1 MRLIKENIQPLADDL
16 MSYCQK
22 HLGYESNP
30 SLHFQEDEQNSMNPL
45 GRTAHYS
52 PDENKVVVYVTGRH
66 VKDVL
71 RSLAHELVHHLQNTR
86 GEFDVAHDTGPGYAQ
101 KDGHMRNM
109 EKEAYLLGN
118 LLFRDWEDQKKLQES
133 KQMKR
138 SKLEEMVR
146 KVLMEKLQNEEKMPD
161 KNKDGI
167 PDYAQDGKGA
177 NDLGKAKGVDS
188 DDKDEKSDKKSDK
201 DMSKVPPQL
210 RKHVAK
216 KMDEQ
221 EELEEG
227 GAAMRQGNEDKDQGR
242 ERMLPDRIKEEEEVD
257 EMRGMYSYKRNP
269 ETGKMER
276 DTDSEKK
283 NDAMARAKRRTGVG
297 GDLPGGGKGFGGVY
311 THKSDDEASEK
322 VGDATVTPVKVR
334 KMNEEDVEEG
344 MGMAAQMAKAKEGD
358 KKPEPPKKGSA
369 PIATNRLKK
378 EYEDKFADIEATSK
392 LHETKQERL
401 NKRLMEWCTK

>member
-1 MRLIKENIQPLADDL
+1 
-16 MSYCQK
+16 
-22 HLGYESNP
+22 
-30 SLHFQEDEQNSMNPL
+30 
-45 GRTAHYS
+45 
-52 PDENKVVVYVTGRH
+52 
-66 VKDVL
+66 
-71 RSLAHELVHHLQNTR
+71 
-86 GEFDVAHDTGPGYAQ
+86 
-101 KDGHMRNM
+101 
-109 EKEAYLLGN
+109 
-118 LLFRDWEDQKKLQES
+118 
-133 KQMKR
+133 
-138 SKLEEMVR
+138 
-146 KVLMEKLQNEEKMPD
+146 
-161 KNKDGI
+161 
-167 PDYAQDGKGA
+167 
-177 NDLGKAKGVDS
+177 
-188 DDKDEKSDKKSDK
+188 
-201 DMSKVPPQL
+201 
-210 RKHVAK
+210 
-216 KMDEQ
+216 
-221 EELEEG
+221 
-227 GAAMRQGNEDKDQGR
+227 
-242 ERMLPDRIKEEEEVD
+242 
-257 EMRGMYSYKRNP
+257 
-269 ETGKMER
+269 MER

>member
-22 HLGYESNP
+22 HLGYESSP

-86 GEFDVAHDTGPGYAQ
+86 GEFDVVHDTGPGYAQ

-146 KVLMEKLQNEEKMPD
+146 KVLMEKI
-161 KNKDGI
+161 KNPGKYKTGMKAGYDKDG
-167 PDYAQDGKGA
+167 DGVPNGA
-177 NDLGKAKGVDS
+177 DKAPEDGSVK
-188 DDKDEKSDKKSDK
+188 
-201 DMSKVPPQL
+201 
-210 RKHVAK
+210 
-216 KMDEQ
+216 EQ

-227 GAAMRQGNEDKDQGR
+227 GAANRQGNEDKDQGR
-242 ERMLPDRIKEEEEVD
+242 ERMLPDRLKEEEEVD

-269 ETGKMER
+269 ETGEMER

-344 MGMAAQMAKAKEGD
+344 MGMAAQMAKTKGE

-392 LHETKQERL
+392 LHETKQDRL